1 MTPETRL
8 PTRRHV
14 RGGAGGM
21 VRGACVVPSPIL
33 PLDARRIAAPAG
45 LHSVT
50 VAPWPDR
57 LVRLV

>member
-1 MTPETRL
+1 MTLGTRL
-8 PTRRHV
+8 PTRREV

-21 VRGACVVPSPIL
+21 VRGACIVPSPIL

-45 LHSVT
+45 LQGVT
-50 VAPWPDR
+50 VALSLDR